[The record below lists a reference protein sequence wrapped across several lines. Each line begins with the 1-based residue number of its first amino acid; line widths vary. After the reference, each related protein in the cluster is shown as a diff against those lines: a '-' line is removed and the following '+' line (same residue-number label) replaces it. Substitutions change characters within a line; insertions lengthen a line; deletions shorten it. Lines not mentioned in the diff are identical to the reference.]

1 MISQFIKTSRILFV
15 SCLFSCYINAQPIVK
30 LWDKTIGGSKSEFF
44 STNLIVTANKKIIFA
59 SESASD
65 SGFEKSQNSYQPIP
79 APISNNPGT
88 WLISLDKY
96 GNKLWDKVV
105 GGRIQ
110 TLPLSLAMKNNNS
123 FYLTCSIQNQD
134 TTLDLTAPVNYPLN
148 NSNHGLWLY
157 NFDSLGNAIS
167 NQRYV
172 PNNINIRYSNMV
184 LDTLSN
190 SMYVLGMTE
199 GSTVSLGGDFTL
211 FPCGGDFFYAKID
224 LNLNQVVFNKYVGGT
239 SGELSLN
246 ILKGWNNRYILAG
259 LTYSPISCNQTVGV
273 WQQTG
278 STINDDL
285 YLVAID
291 SVGNNLWQKHFGG
304 YNKEEL
310 RNVINTS
317 DFGYLLISNS
327 KSIQGLDI
335 SQSWPLVNGNQLFN
349 TWIVKIDSLG
359 NKQWDKKYGSCNSTT
374 LPASLPSSSI
384 NGFFGSSQA
393 SLQCSTGGY
402 IIANWILD
410 SIPTCD
416 ISEPPKGKTDIW
428 LIKIDD
434 FGNKVWDKRFGANAN
449 STNLPLSLVELDSG
463 IYVLSARSDG
473 DIGNDKTEPSRGLT
487 DNWLICFAD
496 TTIATLTGYE
506 EINRKNVQFNIW
518 PNPASTILNYS
529 FTSKDKINEIQ
540 VFNLLGELVLKIND
554 PTSNTINIETLPA
567 GVYVLQAI
575 TKNKISIKNKFV
587 LVK

>member
-1 MISQFIKTSRILFV
+1 MISQIIRTSRILFV
-15 SCLFSCYINAQPIVK
+15 FCLFTPYTYAQPLVK
-30 LWDKTIGGSKSEFF
+30 LWDKTIGGSKSEFV

-123 FYLTCSIQNQD
+123 FYLSCSIQNQD
-134 TTLDLTAPVNYPLN
+134 TTFDLTAPVNYPLN
-148 NSNHGLWLY
+148 NSNRSLWIY

-167 NQRYV
+167 NHRYV

-190 SMYVLGMTE
+190 SMYVLGTTE

-211 FPCGGDFFYAKID
+211 FPCGGDFFYTKID
-224 LNLNQVVFNKYVGGT
+224 LNLNQVVFNKYIGGT
-239 SGELSLN
+239 SSDFSRN
-246 ILKGWNNRYILAG
+246 ILKGWNNHYLIAG
-259 LTYSPISCNQTVGV
+259 QTFSPISCNQTIGV

-278 STINDDL
+278 ISVKPDMFF
-285 YLVAID
+285 VEID
-291 SVGNNLWQKHFGG
+291 SAGNLLRQKHLGG
-304 YNKEEL
+304 YNSDDL
-310 RNVINTS
+310 LDVIKTD
-317 DFGYLLISNS
+317 DFGYLLIGGSN
-327 KSIQGLDI
+327 SIQGLDI
-335 SQSWPLVNGNQLFN
+335 SQSWPLVNGNQLSN

-359 NKQWDKKYGSCNSTT
+359 NKQWDKKYGSCNSSTI
-374 LPASLPSSSI
+374 PAATSSSSG
-384 NGFFGSSQA
+384 NGLFGSSRA
-393 SLQCSTGGY
+393 TLKCSTGGY
-402 IIANWILD
+402 IIANYILD

-416 ISEPPKGKTDIW
+416 ITEAPKGKTDIW

-434 FGNKVWDKRFGANAN
+434 LGNKIWDKRLGANAN
-449 STNLPLSLVELDSG
+449 SRATPTSIVELDTG
-463 IYVLSARSDG
+463 IYVLSATTDG
-473 DIGNDKTEPSRGLT
+473 GVGNDKTEPSRGLS

-506 EINRKNVQFNIW
+506 EINRKDVQFNIW
-518 PNPASTILNYS
+518 PNPTNQTLYYS
-529 FTSKDKINEIQ
+529 ISNTVKVEQIQ
-540 VFNLLGELVLKIND
+540 VINLLGEVVLRAENLQDNKINVA
-554 PTSNTINIETLPA
+554 S
-567 GVYVLQAI
+567 LQAGTYI
-575 TKNKISIKNKFV
+575 ISAKLNNNALVRKRFV
-587 LVK
+587 VVK

>member
-1 MISQFIKTSRILFV
+1 
-15 SCLFSCYINAQPIVK
+15 

>member
-1 MISQFIKTSRILFV
+1 
-15 SCLFSCYINAQPIVK
+15 

-148 NSNHGLWLY
+148 NSNRGLWLY

>member
-148 NSNHGLWLY
+148 NSNRGLWLY